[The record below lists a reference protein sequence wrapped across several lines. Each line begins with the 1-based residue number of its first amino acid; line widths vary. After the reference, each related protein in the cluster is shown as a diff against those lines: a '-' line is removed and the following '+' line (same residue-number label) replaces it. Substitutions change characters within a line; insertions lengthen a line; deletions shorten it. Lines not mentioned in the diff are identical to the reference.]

1 MEGSI
6 GEKLLVS
13 DAMDS
18 QAWTIAHDT
27 KVEDA
32 LTHLLQKQ
40 WESCVVVEKNGV
52 IRGCLDLRDLSAAQ
66 MDGKKRKTLADILT
80 QPPLQ
85 VSPKA
90 ELLATL
96 DEMKKRGIRTA
107 AVVDGAKLV
116 GELRFSSIGARLP
129 ALFERREKEIEELRA
144 DCYRKDEYLGLV
156 SHDMRAPLTV
166 IALSTDYLLA
176 DESVKSLNQDQKSF
190 VERIKRN
197 GEQASS
203 MIHDI
208 LDVVRLEHGFRLEY
222 QMVRFADLL
231 NESIQNLQVIAA
243 KKKITFQ
250 ITHDQDIQVNLDP
263 NRMRQ
268 VIENVIIN
276 AIKFSPQGG
285 QVFIR
290 SWLAQKADGTHLAF
304 QVRDQGHGIRK
315 EDEAKIFEAF
325 VQTGAAKQGKEG
337 IGLGLAIVR
346 KFVEFHQGTIELD
359 GGWQK
364 GASLTISVPNAT
376 LATSIAP
383 QAQAAPQ
390 GPVIL
395 LVEDDES
402 IREFYKQSLEDYKYH
417 VLEAGDGAEAFALL
431 QKNHVDLVLSDIRMP
446 NVDGLELLARIR
458 SAGNTMPV
466 ILCSG
471 YYVGLE
477 NDLTRSDHKPNR
489 IIDKPFKVKDM
500 VEAIEEQLKRLRQAS

>member
-1 MEGSI
+1 MEGNS
-6 GEKLLVS
+6 GEKLLVA
-13 DAMDS
+13 DAMDVTPCMIPS
-18 QAWTIAHDT
+18 DA
-27 KVEDA
+27 KVDDA
-32 LTHLLQKQ
+32 LIQILQKQ
-40 WESCVVVEKNGV
+40 MESCVVVERNGA
-52 IRGCLDLRDLSAAQ
+52 IRGCLDLRDLGTAQ
-66 MDGKKRKTLADILT
+66 VDGKKRKTLAEILT
-80 QPPLQ
+80 QAPFV
-85 VSPKA
+85 VSPQTD
-90 ELLATL
+90 LLATL
-96 DEMKKRGIRTA
+96 ENMKARGLRLA
-107 AVVDGAKLV
+107 AVVEGKNLV
-116 GELRFSSIGARLP
+116 GELRLSSIGARLP
-129 ALFERREKEIEELRA
+129 ALLERKDKELEDLRA
-144 DCYRKDEYLGLV
+144 DRDRKDEYLGLV

-166 IALSTDYLLA
+166 IALSTDYLLGE
-176 DESVKSLNQDQKSF
+176 ESSRTLSQDQKSF

-208 LDVVRLEHGFRLEY
+208 LDVVRLEHGFRLDY
-222 QMVRFADLL
+222 QSVRFAGLL
-231 NESIQNLQVIAA
+231 DESLQNLQVVAN
-243 KKKITFQ
+243 KKKVTFQ

-268 VIENVIIN
+268 VIENVLIN

-290 SWLAQKADGTHLAF
+290 TWLAQKAGAAHLAF
-304 QVRDQGHGIRK
+304 QVRDQGQGIRK
-315 EDEAKIFEAF
+315 EDEAKVFEAF
-325 VQTGAAKQGKEG
+325 VQSGRAKLGNEG

-364 GASLTISVPNAT
+364 GASITVFVPNAT
-376 LATSIAP
+376 LNTSFP
-383 QAQAAPQ
+383 QPQTAPQ

-417 VLEAGDGAEAFALL
+417 VLEAADGAEAFALF
-431 QKNHVDLVLSDIRMP
+431 QKHQVDLVLSDIRMP

-458 SAGNTMPV
+458 TTGSTLPV

-500 VEAIEEQLKRLRQAS
+500 VEAIEDQLRRYKQAS